1 VVATFAF
8 SGYPFATRLYG
19 QQGLDKPEMIILMR
33 DVSAKQSRYAI
44 IDVIRGTAILMMIV
58 YHFSWDLTF
67 FGLADFQIF
76 TDPWWIWFANV
87 IVIMILGVM
96 GVSQVMARQRAF
108 RIVVFAR
115 RFAKIASA
123 AAAVSLATWF
133 LDPGTY
139 VFFGILH
146 HIAVASVLIAGAIL
160 LPSVVLITIAA
171 LVLAAPFYFVHEIFA
186 FAWMLWLGL
195 SPSPAAAV
203 DYVPLAPWFAVPL
216 LGIVMRRWFF
226 QTANAAPLLAW
237 NPQGHL
243 ARIVRFAGRHSLAV
257 YLIHQPVLY
266 GGLYAVMVMSGRIE
280 M

>member
-1 VVATFAF
+1 MPQA
-8 SGYPFATRLYG
+8 
-19 QQGLDKPEMIILMR
+19 
-33 DVSAKQSRYAI
+33 SARQSRYAI
-44 IDVIRGTAILMMIV
+44 FDVIRGTAILMMIV

-96 GVSQVMARQRAF
+96 GVSQVMARQRSF
-108 RIVVFAR
+108 KITVFAR

-133 LDPGTY
+133 MDPGTY

-160 LPSVVLITIAA
+160 LPSVVLIALAA
-171 LVLAAPFYFVHEIFA
+171 VILAAPFYFVHEIFSPD
-186 FAWMLWLGL
+186 WMLWLGL
-195 SPSPAAAV
+195 SPSAAAAV
-203 DYVPLAPWFAVPL
+203 DYVPLAPWFAVPV
-216 LGIVMRRWFF
+216 LGIVVGRWFF
-226 QTANAAPLLAW
+226 LRGFAAALLAW
-237 NPQGHL
+237 NPQGPL
-243 ARIVRFAGRHSLAV
+243 MRTVRFAGRHSLAV

-266 GGLYAVMVMSGRIE
+266 GGLYVVMLLSGRIAL
-280 M
+280 